1 MIWASPSLITLTNWV
16 RVRVRVTG
24 DANITRV
31 LGMGMP
37 KTRTC
42 PYCFDSATLES
53 CSQRL
58 LGSLLSRRSAISQF
72 FILFQASVPEVFNS
86 LQFPR
91 FLCANGGFPRGGAP
105 GFKWRGWSNGGKH
118 QNPKTSLNQILTPK
132 ISPMPNFRGQVWL
145 YFIRWTTGPPIFRL
159 FWLPQISLL

>member
-37 KTRTC
+37 KTRRC
-42 PYCFDSATLES
+42 PYYFDSATLES

-58 LGSLLSRRSAISQF
+58 LSSLLSRRSAISQF
-72 FILFQASVPEVFNS
+72 FILLQASVPEVFNS
-86 LQFPR
+86 LQLLSR
-91 FLCANGGFPRGGAP
+91 FLCANGGFPRGGGVLQVLSDGDDRMGANI
-105 GFKWRGWSNGGKH
+105 RTQKH
-118 QNPKTSLNQILTPK
+118 P
-132 ISPMPNFRGQVWL
+132 
-145 YFIRWTTGPPIFRL
+145 
-159 FWLPQISLL
+159 